1 MEGLKDKE
9 KEIYSKVEQK
19 GKVGNWREKIS
30 NLEDQMRRSNIHI
43 QI

>member
-30 NLEDQMRRSNIHI
+30 NLEDRSKQNVI
-43 QI
+43 